1 MKSKTIFVVDGIVLL
16 LFGMGFLFLP
26 ELLISFYGADL
37 MPPGAAMGRFF
48 GASMLALSWITY
60 RAKDTEHSLL
70 TDSVM
75 QANILVWLL
84 SAGIAFLG
92 QLQDT
97 FNMMGW
103 STIGLGLFFAAWF
116 VYQKYIKK

>member
-16 LFGMGFLFLP
+16 LFGLGFLFLP
-26 ELLISFYGADL
+26 VQLISYYGADL
-37 MPPGAAMGRFF
+37 QAPGAALGRFF
-48 GASMLALSWITY
+48 GAAMLALAWITY
-60 RAKDTEHSLL
+60 RAKDIEQSILKG
-70 TDSVM
+70 SVI

-84 SAGIAFLG
+84 AAGIALLG
-92 QLQDT
+92 QFQGT
-97 FNMMGW
+97 FNLMGW